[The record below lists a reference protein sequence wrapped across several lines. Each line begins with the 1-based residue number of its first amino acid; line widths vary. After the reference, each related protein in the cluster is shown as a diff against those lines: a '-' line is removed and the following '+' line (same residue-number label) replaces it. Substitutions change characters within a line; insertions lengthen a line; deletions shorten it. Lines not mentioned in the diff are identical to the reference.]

1 MISDRKM
8 NRRQFM
14 TRSGLATAA
23 YATSSSL
30 AFGAHDPDSTPWQ
43 IGCFN
48 RPWGKWSYDEAL
60 DEIQSAGFTT
70 TGLVGRHQKEPE
82 DLLSADASADYLDAL
97 RDRIAQ
103 RDLKPII
110 AWIYGP
116 KAKEQKDAVSELKK
130 LTDNA
135 ARLGL
140 EFLLSGGPRRNET
153 VDYYSS
159 VISEVT
165 AYAADKG
172 VKIAMKPHGGDGAE
186 ILRCIELVNHPNFS
200 IWYDA
205 GNIVYYTGGNPVDEL
220 KGIAPYVTGFCAKD
234 CVGKETPV
242 MIQFGTGK
250 ANFAEVFQVL
260 KNADFKG
267 PVMIECTGEP
277 ESPQDAT
284 RMAVENRDFLK
295 EVFSN
300 LK

>member
-1 MISDRKM
+1 
-8 NRRQFM
+8 M
-14 TRSGLATAA
+14 TQSGLATAA

-30 AFGAHDPDSTPWQ
+30 AFGADDPDSTPWQ

-82 DLLSADASADYLDAL
+82 DLLSADTSPDYLDAL
-97 RDRIAQ
+97 RYRIAQ

-110 AWIYGP
+110 AWIHGP

-153 VDYYSS
+153 VEHYSS
-159 VISEVT
+159 VIGEVT

-186 ILRCIELVNHPNFS
+186 IIRCIELVNHPNFS

-205 GNIVYYTGGNPVDEL
+205 GNIVYYTGGDPVKEL
-220 KGIAPYVTGFCAKD
+220 ENIASQVTGFCAKD
-234 CVGKETPV
+234 CAGKESPV

-260 KNADFKG
+260 KNANFKG

-295 EVFSN
+295 KVFSN

>member
-1 MISDRKM
+1 
-8 NRRQFM
+8 
-14 TRSGLATAA
+14 
-23 YATSSSL
+23 
-30 AFGAHDPDSTPWQ
+30 
-43 IGCFN
+43 
-48 RPWGKWSYDEAL
+48 
-60 DEIQSAGFTT
+60 
-70 TGLVGRHQKEPE
+70 
-82 DLLSADASADYLDAL
+82 
-97 RDRIAQ
+97 
-103 RDLKPII
+103 
-110 AWIYGP
+110 
-116 KAKEQKDAVSELKK
+116 
-130 LTDNA
+130 
-135 ARLGL
+135 
-140 EFLLSGGPRRNET
+140 
-153 VDYYSS
+153 

-220 KGIAPYVTGFCAKD
+220 KGIASHVTGFCAKD
-234 CVGKETPV
+234 CAGKETPV

-250 ANFAEVFQVL
+250 ANFTEVFQVL
-260 KNADFKG
+260 KNADFDG

>member
-1 MISDRKM
+1 
-8 NRRQFM
+8 M
-14 TRSGLATAA
+14 TQSGLATAA
-23 YATSSSL
+23 YATSSNL
-30 AFGAHDPDSTPWQ
+30 AFGADDPDSTPWQ

-60 DEIQSAGFTT
+60 EEIQSAGFTT

-82 DLLSADASADYLDAL
+82 DLLSADTSPDYLDAL

-153 VDYYSS
+153 VEYYSS
-159 VISEVT
+159 VIGEVT

-186 ILRCIELVNHPNFS
+186 IIRCIELVNHPNFS

-205 GNIVYYTGGNPVDEL
+205 GNIVYYTGGDPVKEL
-220 KGIAPYVTGFCAKD
+220 ENIASQVTGFCAKD
-234 CVGKETPV
+234 CAGKESPV

-260 KNADFKG
+260 KNANFKG

-295 EVFSN
+295 KVFSN